1 MDTFRQLAD
10 YQLDVLKEIGNIGA
24 GHAATALSTLLDKP
38 VDMLVPKV
46 MVLPFEEIPEIVG
59 GAEEVVLAIFLRVVG
74 DAPGN
79 MFFILNLESAKRMLF
94 SLIGMELSESGEY
107 TELEISALNEIG
119 NILAGSY
126 LSSLAD
132 FTRLSMSPTVPSL
145 AIDMAGAILSYGLLQ
160 FGEMGDQALLI
171 DTKFLE
177 GNEEMQGN
185 FFLIPDPESFGKLF
199 AALGVEAHESTD
211 DH

>member
-1 MDTFRQLAD
+1 MDVFSQLAD
-10 YQLDVLKEIGNIGA
+10 FQMDVLKEVGNIGA

-38 VDMLVPKV
+38 IDMLVPKV
-46 MVLPFEEIPEIVG
+46 RMLPFEEICESVG
-59 GAEEVVLAIFLRVVG
+59 GAETVVLAIFLRVDG

-79 MFFILNLESAKRMLF
+79 MFFILNLDAAKNMLRD
-94 SLIGMELSESGEY
+94 LIGMNIQDQEEY
-107 TELEISALNEIG
+107 SELELSALNEIG

-132 FTRLSMSPTVPSL
+132 FTNLNMQPTVPAL

-160 FGEMGDQALLI
+160 FGQMGDQALLI

-177 GNEEMQGN
+177 GDNEVQGH
-185 FFLIPDPESFGKLF
+185 FFLIPDPESFGKIF
-199 AALGVEAHESTD
+199 SALGVESS
-211 DH
+211 